1 MYNLAENIAN
11 LRIKKRYTQK
21 ELADRLGVSK
31 GTITSYESGIRTP
44 PIEKLEEMAQEFGV
58 DISLFFKP
66 NITDLNV
73 TLSSDTISRI
83 PVISHASARRGIF
96 GEEEILDFIEL
107 PSKISTKCDFATYVV
122 GNSMEP
128 KISDG
133 DIICIKRGLILEN
146 GDIGLFFLNDNI
158 YVKKFKINPFTNQI
172 SLESLNKNYDSVM
185 VTIEDEF
192 HELGKVVC
200 KFDYN
205 F

>member
-31 GTITSYESGIRTP
+31 GTITSYESGVRTP

-66 NITDLNV
+66 NVTDLDI
-73 TLSSDTISRI
+73 TSSSDTYSRI
-83 PVISHASARRGIF
+83 PIISHASAGKGIF
-96 GEEEILDFIEL
+96 GEEEILDFLEL

-158 YVKKFKINPFTNQI
+158 YVKKFKINPFTKQI
-172 SLESLNKNYDSVM
+172 SLESLNKNYASLM

-192 HELGKVVC
+192 HELGKVVS

>member
-11 LRIKKRYTQK
+11 LRIKKKYTQK

-31 GTITSYESGIRTP
+31 GTITSYESGVRTP

-66 NITDLNV
+66 NVIDLDIT
-73 TLSSDTISRI
+73 SSSNTYSRI
-83 PVISHASARRGIF
+83 PIISHASAGKGIF
-96 GEEEILDFIEL
+96 GEEEILDFLEL

-158 YVKKFKINPFTNQI
+158 YVKKFKINPFTKQI
-172 SLESLNKNYDSVM
+172 SLESLNKNYASLM

-192 HELGKVVC
+192 HELGKVVS

>member
-31 GTITSYESGIRTP
+31 GTITSYESGVRTP

-66 NITDLNV
+66 NVIDLDIT
-73 TLSSDTISRI
+73 SSSNTYSRI
-83 PVISHASARRGIF
+83 PIISHASAGKGIF
-96 GEEEILDFIEL
+96 GEEEILDFLEL

-158 YVKKFKINPFTNQI
+158 YVKKFKINPFTKQI
-172 SLESLNKNYDSVM
+172 SLESLNKNYASLM

-192 HELGKVVC
+192 HELGKVVS

>member
-21 ELADRLGVSK
+21 ELADKLGVSK
-31 GTITSYESGIRTP
+31 GTITSYESGVRTP
-44 PIEKLEEMAQEFGV
+44 PIEKLEEMAQEFGI

-73 TLSSDTISRI
+73 SIPSDTYSRI
-83 PVISHASARRGIF
+83 PVISHASAGRGIF
-96 GEEEILDFIEL
+96 GEDEILDFIEL
-107 PSKISTKCDFATYVV
+107 PSKISTKCDFATYVI

-133 DIICIKRGLILEN
+133 DIICIKRDIILEN
-146 GDIGLFFLNDNI
+146 GDIGLFFWNDNI
-158 YVKKFKINPFTNQI
+158 YVKKFKINPFTDQI
-172 SLESLNKNYDSVM
+172 SLESLNKNYDPI
-185 VTIEDEF
+185 TITANDEF